1 MAALVMGSPHA
12 QYQPATAPLK
22 QSSVQCRTEYITLW
36 DTKYKETETQQCT
49 TEYEKVCKTEYERQC
64 KNTYKKECH
73 TVYEKQC
80 HTVYKSVCV
89 QKYKTEYEPYTETE
103 CTTLY
108 KEDCQYHWEGYG
120 NDKVWVPIVGTCK
133 KNPYDECKDVAK
145 TKAKQV
151 AYPVCNDVPE
161 QKCVNVPKQEC
172 TSVPDQI
179 CTNQPY
185 QACSDVPRQNCVAVH
200 KKVPV
205 RVTRQAAKKVCDDT
219 DEYSDGVTEA
229 TRNVSLAAILGI
241 ININER
247 RAAPEFDVGNETN
260 IDVGNDTTTEN
271 FAGPESDNGLG
282 DRLIF
287 I

>member
-1 MAALVMGSPHA
+1 MVVLIMGSPYA
-12 QYQPATAPLK
+12 EYQPTTAPVK
-22 QSSVQCRTEYITLW
+22 QCRTEYVTVW

-229 TRNVSLAAILGI
+229 TRNVNLAGILG

-247 RAAPEFDVGNETN
+247 RAVPEFNVGNKTN
-260 IDVGNDTTTEN
+260 NKNIFTG
-271 FAGPESDNGLG
+271 SDSDDG